1 MAVGLSRWTEVLAYV
16 LQQDSLKLTIL
27 GDLQMCLQTLMLEK
41 IFHLFFPKPP
51 IFMKTFFIINKKA
64 LKMT

>member
-1 MAVGLSRWTEVLAYV
+1 MTVRLSRWTEVLAYV

-41 IFHLFFPKPP
+41 IFHIFFQRH
-51 IFMKTFFIINKKA
+51 
-64 LKMT
+64 LYL